1 MSEPKVLYEKDIVET
16 AEIVKAVTLGQLKND
31 GVITEE
37 QFYHYDEE
45 HAIVIIEA
53 NIYQKIAKFLGL
65 KPNAVLFK
73 IVKIGDKCE
82 RNDGDDCE

>member
-1 MSEPKVLYEKDIVET
+1 MSNPKVMYESDVVET
-16 AEIVKAVTLGQLKND
+16 AEIAKAVTLNQLRND
-31 GVITEE
+31 GVITAG
-37 QFYHYDEE
+37 QYKHYDEE
-45 HAIVIIEA
+45 HAIVILEA

-82 RNDGDDCE
+82 RNDGVDGE